1 MIREEKIEFTA
12 KWCKY
17 DKYIIEK
24 KDDKYYILPDKNAKA
39 STYDPFEVKNQM
51 LKDLLVIGKESIG
64 NEMFKL
70 GNKEVSIEAQSKME
84 KFQNLVLEFVS
95 NYGLLG
101 NFRYLPE
108 NYEFMDNGEIPVNL
122 GYNTSISA
130 LEFEK
135 KYFWK
140 DSKIDWQSTMKSDD
154 YHRNT
159 GLDSSFKQTEENRL
173 NDIVFSKNYAE
184 TIAEIIDFATIIYN
198 RKLLICAYL
207 YDDVSEDIKQVY
219 QESISGN
226 SLKKPN
232 ISYSAENGQIKFKW
246 NFMSLSEIIETI
258 LLLNETSGRTE
269 VKLCKHCGKPFVA
282 ENIKSEYDTIQCRNR
297 ENLDKS
303 RQKKNNY
310 IK

>member
-70 GNKEVSIEAQSKME
+70 GNKKVSIEAQSKME

-140 DSKIDWQSTMKSDD
+140 DSKIDWAETMKSDD

-159 GLDSSFKQTEENRL
+159 GLDSNFKQTEGNRL
-173 NDIVFSKNYAE
+173 NDIVFSKNYSE

>member
-17 DKYIIEK
+17 SKYIIEK
-24 KDDKYYILPDKNAKA
+24 KDDKYYILPDKNAKP
-39 STYDPFEVKNQM
+39 STYDPFEVKNQI
-51 LKDLLVIGKESIG
+51 LKDLLVIGKESTENEMSKIG
-64 NEMFKL
+64 NKD
-70 GNKEVSIEAQSKME
+70 VSIEAQSKME
-84 KFQNLVLEFVS
+84 KFQNLVFEFVS

-108 NYEFMDNGEIPVNL
+108 NYEFMDNGDIPVNL

-140 DSKIDWQSTMKSDD
+140 DSKMDWSSTMKEND

-159 GLDSSFKQTEENRL
+159 GLNDDFEQIEGDRL
-173 NDIVFSKNYAE
+173 SDVIFSKNYAE
-184 TIAEIIDFATIIYN
+184 TIAEIINFATIIYN
-198 RKLLICAYL
+198 KKLLICAYL
-207 YDDVSEDIKQVY
+207 YDDVSEDIRQVY
-219 QESISGN
+219 QESITGD

-232 ISYSAENGQIKFKW
+232 ISYSAEDGQIKFKW

-269 VKLCKHCGKPFVA
+269 VKLCKHCGKPFIA
-282 ENIKSEYDTIQCRNR
+282 ENIKAEYDTIQCRNR
-297 ENLDKS
+297 ENINKS

-310 IK
+310 IE

>member
-51 LKDLLVIGKESIG
+51 LKDLLVIGKESVG

-140 DSKIDWQSTMKSDD
+140 DSKIDWQATMKSDD

>member
-1 MIREEKIEFTA
+1 MIREEKIEFIA

-17 DKYIIEK
+17 SKYIIEK
-24 KDDKYYILPDKNAKA
+24 KDDKYYILPDKNAKP
-39 STYDPFEVKNQM
+39 STYDPFEVKNQI
-51 LKDLLVIGKESIG
+51 LKDLLVIGKESTENEMSKIG
-64 NEMFKL
+64 NKD
-70 GNKEVSIEAQSKME
+70 VSVEAQSKME

-108 NYEFMDNGEIPVNL
+108 NYEFMDNGDIPVNL

-140 DSKIDWQSTMKSDD
+140 DSKMDWSSTMKAND

-159 GLDSSFKQTEENRL
+159 GLNDDFEQIEGDRL
-173 NDIVFSKNYAE
+173 SDVIFSKNYAE
-184 TIAEIIDFATIIYN
+184 TIAEIINFATIIYN
-198 RKLLICAYL
+198 KKLLICAYL
-207 YDDVSEDIKQVY
+207 YDDVSEDIRQVY
-219 QESISGN
+219 QESITGD
-226 SLKKPN
+226 SLKNPN
-232 ISYSAENGQIKFKW
+232 ISYSAEDGQIKFKW

-269 VKLCKHCGKPFVA
+269 VKLCKHCGKPFIA
-282 ENIKSEYDTIQCRNR
+282 ENIKAEYDTI
-297 ENLDKS
+297 
-303 RQKKNNY
+303 
-310 IK
+310 

>member
-1 MIREEKIEFTA
+1 MIKEEKIEFTA

-17 DKYIIEK
+17 SKYIIEK
-24 KDDKYYILPDKNAKA
+24 KDDKYYIFPNKNAKP
-39 STYDPFEVKNQM
+39 STYDPFEVKNQI
-51 LKDLLVIGKESIG
+51 LKDLLVIGKESVG

-70 GNKEVSIEAQSKME
+70 GNKEVTIEAQSKME
-84 KFQNLVLEFVS
+84 KFQNLVFEFVS

-108 NYEFMDNGEIPVNL
+108 NYEFMDNGDIPVNL

-140 DSKIDWQSTMKSDD
+140 DSKMDWSNTMKAND

-159 GLDSSFKQTEENRL
+159 GLNDDFEQIEGDRL
-173 NDIVFSKNYAE
+173 NDVIFSKNYAE
-184 TIAEIIDFATIIYN
+184 TIAEIINFATIIYN
-198 RKLLICAYL
+198 KKLLICAYL
-207 YDDVSEDIKQVY
+207 YDDVSEDIRQVY
-219 QESISGN
+219 QESITGD

-232 ISYSAENGQIKFKW
+232 ISYSAEDGQIKFKW

-269 VKLCKHCGKPFVA
+269 VKLCKHCGKPFIA
-282 ENIKSEYDTIQCRNR
+282 ENIKAEYDTIQCRNR
-297 ENLDKS
+297 ENINKS

-310 IK
+310 IE

>member
-140 DSKIDWQSTMKSDD
+140 DSKIDWAETMKSDD

-159 GLDSSFKQTEENRL
+159 GLDSTFKQTEGNRL

-232 ISYSAENGQIKFKW
+232 ISYSAEDGQIKFKW

>member
-159 GLDSSFKQTEENRL
+159 GLDSNFKQTEGNRL

>member
-17 DKYIIEK
+17 SKYIIEK
-24 KDDKYYILPDKNAKA
+24 KDDKYYILPDKNAKT
-39 STYDPFEVKNQM
+39 STYDPFEVKNQI
-51 LKDLLVIGKESIG
+51 LKDLLVMGKESVG
-64 NEMFKL
+64 NEMYKL
-70 GNKEVSIEAQSKME
+70 GNKEVTIEAQSKME
-84 KFQNLVLEFVS
+84 KFQNLVFEFVS

-108 NYEFMDNGEIPVNL
+108 NYEFMDNGDIPVNL

-140 DSKIDWQSTMKSDD
+140 DSKMDWSSTMKAND
-154 YHRNT
+154 YRRNT
-159 GLDSSFKQTEENRL
+159 GLNDDFEQIEGDRL
-173 NDIVFSKNYAE
+173 SDVIFSKNYAE
-184 TIAEIIDFATIIYN
+184 TIAEIINFATIIYN
-198 RKLLICAYL
+198 KKLLICAYL
-207 YDDVSEDIKQVY
+207 YDDVSEDIRQVY
-219 QESISGN
+219 QESITGD

-232 ISYSAENGQIKFKW
+232 ISYSAEAGQIKFKW
-246 NFMSLSEIIETI
+246 NFMSLSEIIEII

-269 VKLCKHCGKPFVA
+269 VKLCKHCGKPFIA
-282 ENIKSEYDTIQCRNR
+282 KNIKAEYDTIQCRNR
-297 ENLDKS
+297 ENINKS

-310 IK
+310 IE

>member
-17 DKYIIEK
+17 SKYIIEK
-24 KDDKYYILPDKNAKA
+24 KDDKYYILPDKNAKT
-39 STYDPFEVKNQM
+39 STYDPFEVKNQI
-51 LKDLLVIGKESIG
+51 LKDLLVMGKESVG
-64 NEMFKL
+64 NEMHKL
-70 GNKEVSIEAQSKME
+70 GNKEVTIEAQSKME
-84 KFQNLVLEFVS
+84 KFQNLVFEFVS

-108 NYEFMDNGEIPVNL
+108 NYEFMDNGDIPVNL

-140 DSKIDWQSTMKSDD
+140 DSKMDWSSTMKAND

-159 GLDSSFKQTEENRL
+159 GLNDDFEQIEGDRL
-173 NDIVFSKNYAE
+173 SDVIFSKNYAE
-184 TIAEIIDFATIIYN
+184 TIAEIINFATIIYN
-198 RKLLICAYL
+198 KKLLICAYL
-207 YDDVSEDIKQVY
+207 YDDVSEDIRQVY
-219 QESISGN
+219 QESITGD

-232 ISYSAENGQIKFKW
+232 ISYSAEAGQIKFKW
-246 NFMSLSEIIETI
+246 NFMSLSEIIEII

-269 VKLCKHCGKPFVA
+269 VKLCKHCGKPFIA
-282 ENIKSEYDTIQCRNR
+282 KNIKAEYDTIQCRNR
-297 ENLDKS
+297 ENINKS

-310 IK
+310 IE

>member
-17 DKYIIEK
+17 SKYIIEK
-24 KDDKYYILPDKNAKA
+24 KDDKYYILPDKTAKP
-39 STYDPFEVKNQM
+39 STYDPFEVKNQI
-51 LKDLLVIGKESIG
+51 LKDLLVIGKESTENEMSKIG
-64 NEMFKL
+64 NKD
-70 GNKEVSIEAQSKME
+70 VSVEAQSKME

-95 NYGLLG
+95 DYGLLG

-108 NYEFMDNGEIPVNL
+108 NYEFMDNGDIPVNL
-122 GYNTSISA
+122 GNNTSISA

-140 DSKIDWQSTMKSDD
+140 DSKMDWSKTMKAND

-159 GLDSSFKQTEENRL
+159 GLNDDFEQIEGDRL
-173 NDIVFSKNYAE
+173 NDVIFSKNYAE
-184 TIAEIIDFATIIYN
+184 TIAEIINFATIIYN
-198 RKLLICAYL
+198 KKLLICAYL
-207 YDDVSEDIKQVY
+207 YDDVSEDIRQVY
-219 QESISGN
+219 QESITGD

-232 ISYSAENGQIKFKW
+232 ISYSAEDGQIKFKW

-269 VKLCKHCGKPFVA
+269 VKLCKHCGKPFIA
-282 ENIKSEYDTIQCRNR
+282 ENIKAEYDTIQCRNR
-297 ENLDKS
+297 ENINKS

-310 IK
+310 IE

>member
-24 KDDKYYILPDKNAKA
+24 KDEKNYILPDKNAKP
-39 STYDPFEVKNQM
+39 STYNPFEVKNQI
-51 LKDLLVIGKESIG
+51 LKDLLAIGKESVE
-64 NEMFKL
+64 NEMYKI

-84 KFQNLVLEFVS
+84 KFQNLVLEFVN

-108 NYEFMDNGEIPVNL
+108 NYDFMDNAEIPVKL
-122 GYNTSISA
+122 GFNNSVTA

-135 KYFWK
+135 RYFWK
-140 DSKIDWQSTMKSDD
+140 DSEMDWSRTMKADD

-159 GLDSSFKQTEENRL
+159 GLDDYFKQAEGDRL
-173 NDIVFSKNYAE
+173 DDIIFSKNYAE
-184 TIAEIIDFATIIYN
+184 TIAEIIEFAVDIYN

-207 YDDVSEDIKQVY
+207 YDDVSEDIREVY
-219 QESISGN
+219 QSSITN
-226 SLKKPN
+226 SRLKMPN
-232 ISYSAENGQIKFKW
+232 IAYSAENRQIKFKW
-246 NFMSLSEIIETI
+246 NFMSLCEIVETI

-269 VKLCKHCGKPFVA
+269 VKLCKHCGKPFIA
-282 ENIKSEYDTIQCRNR
+282 ENIKAEYDSIQCRNR
-297 ENLDKS
+297 ENINRS
-303 RQKKNNY
+303 RQKKNNF
-310 IK
+310 IN

>member
-51 LKDLLVIGKESIG
+51 LKDLLVIGKESVG

-70 GNKEVSIEAQSKME
+70 GNKEVTIEAQSKME

-140 DSKIDWQSTMKSDD
+140 DSKIDWQATMKSDD

-159 GLDSSFKQTEENRL
+159 GLDSTFKQTEGNRL

-232 ISYSAENGQIKFKW
+232 ISYSAEDGQIKFKW

-282 ENIKSEYDTIQCRNR
+282 ENIKAEYDTIQCRNR

>member
-17 DKYIIEK
+17 SKYIIEK
-24 KDDKYYILPDKNAKA
+24 KDDKYYILPDKNAKP
-39 STYDPFEVKNQM
+39 SIYDPFEVKNQI
-51 LKDLLVIGKESIG
+51 LKDLLVIGKESTENEMSKIG
-64 NEMFKL
+64 NKD
-70 GNKEVSIEAQSKME
+70 VSVEAQSKME

-95 NYGLLG
+95 DYGLLG

-108 NYEFMDNGEIPVNL
+108 NYEFMDNGDIPVNL

-140 DSKIDWQSTMKSDD
+140 DSKVDWSSTMKAND

-159 GLDSSFKQTEENRL
+159 GLNDDFEQVEGDRL
-173 NDIVFSKNYAE
+173 SDVIFSKNYAE
-184 TIAEIIDFATIIYN
+184 TIAEIINFATIIYN
-198 RKLLICAYL
+198 KKLLICAYL
-207 YDDVSEDIKQVY
+207 YDDVSEDIRQVY
-219 QESISGN
+219 QESITGD

-232 ISYSAENGQIKFKW
+232 ISYSAEDGQIKFKW

-269 VKLCKHCGKPFVA
+269 VKLCKHCGKPFIA
-282 ENIKSEYDTIQCRNR
+282 ENIKAEYDTIQCRNR
-297 ENLDKS
+297 ENIIKS

-310 IK
+310 IE

>member
-1 MIREEKIEFTA
+1 MIKEEKIEFTA

-17 DKYIIEK
+17 SKYIIEK
-24 KDDKYYILPDKNAKA
+24 KDDKYYIFPDKNAKP
-39 STYDPFEVKNQM
+39 STYDPFEVKNQI
-51 LKDLLVIGKESIG
+51 LKDLLVIGKESVG

-70 GNKEVSIEAQSKME
+70 GNKEVTIEAQSKME
-84 KFQNLVLEFVS
+84 KFQNLVFEFVS

-108 NYEFMDNGEIPVNL
+108 NYEFMDNGDIPVNL
-122 GYNTSISA
+122 GYNTFISA

-140 DSKIDWQSTMKSDD
+140 DSKMDWSNTMKAND

-159 GLDSSFKQTEENRL
+159 GLNDDFEQIEGDRL
-173 NDIVFSKNYAE
+173 NDVIFSKNYAE
-184 TIAEIIDFATIIYN
+184 TIAEIINFATIIYN
-198 RKLLICAYL
+198 KKLLICAYL
-207 YDDVSEDIKQVY
+207 YDDVSEDIRQVY
-219 QESISGN
+219 QESITGD

-232 ISYSAENGQIKFKW
+232 ISYSAEDGQIKFKW

-269 VKLCKHCGKPFVA
+269 VKLCKHCGKPFIA
-282 ENIKSEYDTIQCRNR
+282 ENIKAEYDTIQCRNR
-297 ENLDKS
+297 ENINKS